1 MRAFKRPK
9 FTKREQAKLRLVL
22 DHLRARLAEN
32 LEQSGSRYDNDMGC
46 GNCGDTGPFY
56 GTLYEIEKLVGL
68 RNRKGKVVQS

>member
-1 MRAFKRPK
+1 MTKTPK
-9 FTKREQAKLRLVL
+9 FTKRERAKLAVVFAN
-22 DHLRARLAEN
+22 LRADLRAN
-32 LEQSGSRYDNDMGC
+32 LSPSGFNNDLGC